1 MMEEGDANNAPSSYL
16 GSRLATFQMTLARQV
31 DLDPDGVAIVA
42 PSGNFLSSLC
52 SLLGSNIPGRI
63 KHVFISCDLWGFIW
77 SYWAG
82 RKRSLYKGGQNFV
95 YLFLINSCYR
105 QIFFFFCGD
114 GLSPEWSLYQGYRM
128 GGGRGTPLHPTVVIQ
143 RLCLENINLTEEKL
157 INCFEKIF
165 KNQNEVKNEKIGGK
179 K

>member
-105 QIFFFFCGD
+105 QIFFFFAVMGSR
-114 GLSPEWSLYQGYRM
+114 LSGRYIKVIVWE
-128 GGGRGTPLHPTVVIQ
+128 GGRGTPLHPTVVIQ

-157 INCFEKIF
+157 INCFEKKF
-165 KNQNEVKNEKIGGK
+165 LKIK
-179 K
+179 MK